1 MKIKAYAKIN
11 WDLYIGG
18 KRPDGF
24 HAIDTVMV
32 NVSLFDELTFEE
44 SPSISMT
51 CSDPTLPTDGSNL
64 VVKAAQRLKELSGF
78 AGGAKIHLEKKIPA
92 GGGMGGGSSD
102 AANTLLALNRF
113 WQLNWPVEKLQPIAA
128 ELGSDIAF
136 FLYGGWQR
144 CRGRGEIVEMIPGA
158 SDFPTI
164 PLLLVLPPLHCA
176 TPAVYKALKAK
187 PIAELAPG
195 RSIAEVQAD
204 LQASFSALSR
214 TGCALKLYNS
224 LTQASREVESK
235 LIPVQAVLEEQ
246 YPGRWLMSGSGAVH
260 FAVVEPGD
268 DGLKLKD
275 ALQKQVD
282 ERVRVVA
289 VTTCA
294 LL

>member
-1 MKIKAYAKIN
+1 MKTKAYAKIN

-32 NVSLFDELTFEE
+32 NVSLYDELTFEE
-44 SPSISMT
+44 SSTIAMS

-78 AGGAKIHLEKKIPA
+78 TGGAKIHLEKKIPA

-102 AANTLLALNRF
+102 AANTLLALNKF
-113 WQLNWPVEKLQPIAA
+113 WKLNWPVEKLQPIAA

-144 CRGRGEIVEMIPGA
+144 CRGRGEIVEIIPGA
-158 SDFPTI
+158 SHFPKVS
-164 PLLLVLPPLHCA
+164 LLLVLPPLHCA
-176 TPAVYKALKAK
+176 TPAVYKALKAS
-187 PIAELAPG
+187 PISELAPG
-195 RSIAEVQAD
+195 RTLTEVQAD
-204 LQASFSALSR
+204 LQASFTEIDR
-214 TGCALKLYNS
+214 TGSALKLYNS
-224 LTQASREVESK
+224 LTKASREVEPK
-235 LIPVQAVLEEQ
+235 LIAVQKVLEAQ

-260 FAVVEPGD
+260 FAVVKPGD
-268 DGLKLKD
+268 DGVKLRE
-275 ALQKQVD
+275 ALQTQVD
-282 ERVRVVA
+282 ERVRVLNVN
-289 VTTCA
+289 TCA

>member
-1 MKIKAYAKIN
+1 MKTKAYAKIN

-32 NVSLFDELTFEE
+32 NVSLYDELTFEE
-44 SPSISMT
+44 ASTISLT

-78 AGGAKIHLEKKIPA
+78 AGGARIHLEKKIPA

-102 AANTLLALNRF
+102 AANTLLALNKF
-113 WQLNWPVEKLQPIAA
+113 WNLNWPVEKLQPIAA

-158 SDFPTI
+158 SNFPVVS
-164 PLLLVLPPLHCA
+164 LLLVLPPLHCA
-176 TPAVYKALKAK
+176 TPAVYKALKAS

-195 RSIAEVQAD
+195 RTLTEVQAD
-204 LQASFSALSR
+204 LQSSFAEIDR
-214 TGCALKLYNS
+214 TGSALKLYNS
-224 LTQASREVESK
+224 LTKASREVEPK
-235 LIPVQAVLEEQ
+235 LIAVQKVLEEQ

-260 FAVVEPGD
+260 FAIVTPGD
-268 DGLKLKD
+268 DGLKLKA
-275 ALQKQVD
+275 ALQTQVD
-282 ERVRVVA
+282 ERVRVLPVN
-289 VTTCA
+289 TCA